1 MKKLLVF
8 ILVVVGAVL
17 AFNYF
22 STGELTL
29 LPGTSMSEEDQDLNR
44 LKGALRA
51 AAQEYRQAG
60 RQAALSGLDTTHAA
74 GAALAAVNGIE
85 RDLKALRKKSDA
97 PAFREQVDELLGE
110 VKRFKEQI
118 S

>member
-22 STGELTL
+22 STGEFSL
-29 LPGTSMSEEDQDLNR
+29 LPRTSMSEEEQELNR
-44 LKGALRA
+44 LKGAFRA

-60 RQAALSGLDTTHAA
+60 RQAALGGVDTTYAA
-74 GAALAAVNGIE
+74 EAALAAVKGVE
-85 RDLKALRKKSDA
+85 RDLKALRKKVEA
-97 PAFREQVDELLGE
+97 PVVREQVDELLSE